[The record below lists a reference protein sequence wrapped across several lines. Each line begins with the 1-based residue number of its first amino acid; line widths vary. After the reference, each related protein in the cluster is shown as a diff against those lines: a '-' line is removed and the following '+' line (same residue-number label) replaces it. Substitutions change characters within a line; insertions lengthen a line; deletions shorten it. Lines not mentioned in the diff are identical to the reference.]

1 METVDLE
8 VEQAALSCVLLT
20 QSYMPKMLDAG
31 LRPEHFHSNDHQQCF
46 EAMVR
51 LFDTG
56 ETIDR
61 ITVQR
66 ISGVDEDYIALLAG
80 AAPSPGAAV
89 SYAKRIVELAGRRRT
104 VEAGRL
110 LIDSGISGDT
120 ALRDEAEALLAAH
133 SGRTEVRTYTPEQLA
148 SRFWDRL
155 ERGKSKAWPF
165 PYQRLNELV
174 GGMRPGEVTLI
185 GGWTSHGKSV
195 LLDDILT
202 AAAKHANTH
211 LFINEMTS
219 DERMDRFVSKQT
231 AIPSLLVANKDALTQ
246 PQIEKV
252 VDAIAKIPYGITEA
266 SGWSAQDI
274 RREIRRRS
282 YEVVGVDILH
292 LIEYREERDLAS
304 ISRTLNIAA
313 KESGCHILA
322 TVHLKDERLKSAI
335 PPAPTLSDIKGA
347 GALKQDADNV
357 LFVYR
362 ECDDVGAPGV
372 DSKVWFAKA
381 RQGQTGGVRLA
392 FDGNRMTFVSQGWEG
407 S

>member
-8 VEQAALSCVLLT
+8 VEQAALSCVLLA
-20 QSYMPKMLDAG
+20 QPYMPKMLDAG
-31 LRPEHFHSNDHQQCF
+31 LRPEHFHSSDHKQCF
-46 EAMVR
+46 DAMVR
-51 LFDTG
+51 LFDQG
-56 ETIDR
+56 EVIDH

-66 ISGVDEDYIALLAG
+66 TSGVDGDYVALLAS

-110 LIDSGISGDT
+110 LIDAGISGDV
-120 ALRDEAEALLAAH
+120 ALREEAEALLAAH
-133 SGRTEVRTYTPEQLA
+133 SGQAEARTYTPEQLA

-155 ERGKSKAWPF
+155 ERGKSKAWSF
-165 PYQRLNELV
+165 PYRRLNELV

-202 AAAKHANTH
+202 SAATRANTH
-211 LFINEMTS
+211 LFINEMTA
-219 DERMDRFVSKQT
+219 DERIDRFVSKQT
-231 AIPSLLVANKDALTQ
+231 AIPSLLVANKGALTQ
-246 PQIEKV
+246 PQIVKV
-252 VDAIAKIPYGITEA
+252 VDAVAKIPYGITEA

-362 ECDDVGAPGV
+362 ECDEVGAPGV

-381 RQGQTGGVRLA
+381 RQGQTGGVRLE
-392 FDGNRMTFVSQGWEG
+392 FDGNRMTFVSPEWEG
-407 S
+407 V